1 MASKNK
7 KRYFWLKLNE
17 GFFNQKEIK
26 MLRRIA
32 GGDTY
37 TVIYLKM
44 LLKSL
49 QTDGKMYYEGVS
61 SDFVEEIALDIDEDY
76 ENVSITVQFLKS
88 KGLLVDSGV
97 DEVEL
102 VSVQKMVGSETSDA
116 ERQRR
121 KRERDKLQIETERDN
136 VTPVSRL
143 GHVEIEL
150 EKEIDIEIEQET
162 ETAAATLINK
172 LSATLAEYRIE
183 MNESDVQGLVH
194 EIKKVG
200 QDVDFEQVVFM
211 YVDGLQYA
219 ITNKKTRP
227 VAYALTR
234 LSENIKDGYTSLKQ
248 IQDKE
253 SVRNAETVVAETELP
268 DVAWGVD
275 IANTDWSKY

>member
-275 IANTDWSKY
+275 IENTDWSKY